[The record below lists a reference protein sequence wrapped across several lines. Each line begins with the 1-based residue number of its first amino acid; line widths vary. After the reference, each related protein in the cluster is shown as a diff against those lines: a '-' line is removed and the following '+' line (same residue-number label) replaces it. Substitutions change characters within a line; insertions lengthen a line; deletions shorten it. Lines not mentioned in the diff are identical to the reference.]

1 LAGFR
6 AVCPRRRRFIGL
18 AQFTVPTTIRNSDV
32 ASGRWTVEFSCA
44 CIIQACNAAETVWGT
59 QMTRFRLPVALIFGI
74 AFAAAASAQ
83 NYPNRPITFVV
94 PFAVGGLS
102 DVPARVLA
110 AVMQERMGASIVVEN
125 KTGGSGVIGASHVLR
140 AEPDGYTLLVNALAD
155 VQNLHYIPVAYD
167 AVNDFALVGKVTE
180 GPPLVLIIDAKLP
193 YKTLAELIAGAKAN
207 PDKLSFGTSGP
218 ASSPVI
224 ALTQLNAA
232 AGTKIQDVPYR
243 GSGQAASSVVTGAI
257 QGTFT
262 FYTAAKPLVDGGQA
276 RALAVAS
283 VERMTGWPDV
293 PTMDELGFPGFDHR
307 GFVGLAAPAKT
318 PPQIIALLNR
328 HLNEAI
334 NADAFKTRMEALGMT
349 IPKDNTPEK
358 FAQFMRQERDRQAQL
373 AKLSGYAPMAPQQ
386 PQPAPAQR

>member
-1 LAGFR
+1 M
-6 AVCPRRRRFIGL
+6 
-18 AQFTVPTTIRNSDV
+18 
-32 ASGRWTVEFSCA
+32 
-44 CIIQACNAAETVWGT
+44 
-59 QMTRFRLPVALIFGI
+59 QMTRFRRPGLAAVIFSLVLTTA
-74 AFAAAASAQ
+74 AFAQ

-110 AVMQERMGASIVVEN
+110 AVMQERMNASIVVEN
-125 KTGGSGVIGASHVLR
+125 KTGGSGVIGAGHVLR
-140 AEPDGYTLLVNALAD
+140 SDPDGYTILVNALAD
-155 VQNLHYIPVAYD
+155 VQNLHYIPVSYD
-167 AVNDFALVGKVTE
+167 AVNDFALIGKVTE

-193 YKTLAELIAGAKAN
+193 YKTLAELVADARTN
-207 PDKLSFGTSGP
+207 PNKLSFGTSGP

-262 FYTAAKPLVDGGQA
+262 FYSSAKPLVDGGQA
-276 RALAVAS
+276 RALAVAGA
-283 VERMTGWPDV
+283 ERLPGWPDV
-293 PTMDELGFPGFDHR
+293 PTMGELGFPGFDHR

-318 PPQIIALLNR
+318 PPQIIALLNK

-334 NADAFKTRMEALGMT
+334 NSDTFKTRMEALGMT
-349 IPKDNTPEK
+349 IPKDNTPEN
-358 FAQFMRQERDRQAQL
+358 FAEFLRRERDRQAQL
-373 AKLSGYAPMAPQQ
+373 AKLSGHAPMAPEQ
-386 PQPAPAQR
+386 PQPAPAPQR